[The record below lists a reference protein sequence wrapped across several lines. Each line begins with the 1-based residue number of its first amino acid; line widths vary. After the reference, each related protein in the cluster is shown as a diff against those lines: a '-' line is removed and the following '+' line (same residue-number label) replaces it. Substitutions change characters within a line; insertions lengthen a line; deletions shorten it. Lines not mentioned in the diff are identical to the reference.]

1 VNETEAYRLEAL
13 IELAQAFPDALTA
26 REVAR
31 RRHVP
36 ARFLSR
42 LVGELA
48 HEDLVLTTRGPHG
61 GVRLAA
67 APAEID
73 LGSLVREPP
82 PPSAGGAGVR
92 WLATR
97 LAEAQARALE
107 NLSLAALVTAER
119 EATAAT
125 DFSI

>member
-1 VNETEAYRLEAL
+1 MNETEAYRLEAL
-13 IELAQAFPDALTA
+13 IELAEAFPDAMTA

-48 HEDLVLTTRGPHG
+48 REDLVLTTRGPHG

-67 APAEID
+67 PPGEIG
-73 LGSLVREPP
+73 LGRLVRETAPP
-82 PPSAGGAGVR
+82 TAGGAGVR
-92 WLATR
+92 WLAAR
-97 LAEAQARALE
+97 LAEAQARTLE
-107 NLSLAALVTAER
+107 NLSLAALVAAER
-119 EATAAT
+119 EAIAAA